1 MPRLKES
8 CKQDLKLRINIVD
21 VISRVAT
28 PRRAGGNRFKALC
41 PFHQE
46 KTPSFH
52 FDSAKG
58 FYKCFGCG
66 KSGDIFTFVQETEG
80 LNFTEAVEA
89 LAQRFNVA
97 LEYEEGGGGPSR
109 EERSLRQ
116 ELFDLHE
123 FAADHLHQAFKA
135 NGEHGAWMRDY
146 WTKDRRFTPE
156 LAEEFKIGLADPAGS
171 GLAAALMR
179 KKFSEAALRQCG
191 LFFIYEDQLL
201 TLQALRPRFRGRL
214 MIPIRD
220 HQGRVVAFTARQT
233 KLTPADDPAH
243 EAKYVNSPETPIFT
257 KGNLLFNLDRARA
270 HVGDGKPFVMVEG
283 QLDALRCWSVG
294 LKTAIAPQGTSI
306 TEGQL
311 ILMRRYHTE
320 LECFF
325 DSDSAGQKAALR
337 LLPLA
342 LKTGIEVRFLT
353 LDGAGKVDPDLLFLE
368 KGLAGYD
375 EVKRGAFGGMQF
387 MRRYVLPDA
396 RNATAERTQAAVREI
411 YSVIAAADSELL
423 RKRLLGE
430 VAPALGA
437 LQVTP
442 DILERDFAQFIAKGG
457 RPAAQS
463 APASPPASADSSGSS
478 RPTPGSALQDDPTAP
493 ERDLLL
499 LVLHFDIALGRA
511 LAATCPHEWIEAR
524 LPSGV
529 LLNRFLGEFL
539 HGEWPGRDN
548 LDGLL
553 ETDAERA
560 LVASL
565 LFETPQIDDPA
576 KVALEGLKR
585 LRDRALAPRLRQ
597 IDLQLA
603 QASTDNTIDAIAL
616 LKERSE
622 LQRLLAPPLRLSPS
636 PDNLFVF
643 RRSTPA
649 RFRPSLCH
657 HSCRAKPSLPPPI
670 PIPTPSRPLSRSPK
684 EPKPA
689 PPIIPWTTSLPAGST
704 TRSAPSSGSPR
715 SRDTSPSTTSTRPC
729 PSRSR
734 TRRRSIT
741 SSPFSKIWRSRSSSP
756 NRSRSSRPGRPRRR
770 RTRPALRRTTS
781 STTRSACIS
790 SRWARSRC

>member
-1 MPRLKES
+1 MTDPGPARKCKPARSMPRLKES

-66 KSGDIFTFVQETEG
+66 KSGDIFSFVQETEG
-80 LNFTEAVEA
+80 LSFTESVEA
-89 LAQRFNVA
+89 LAQRFNVP

-123 FAADHLHQAFKA
+123 FATEHLHQAFKA
-135 NGEHGAWMRDY
+135 NSDHGAWMRDY
-146 WTKDRRFTPE
+146 WVKKRRFAPE

-179 KKFSEAALRQCG
+179 KKFSENALRQCG

-201 TLQALRPRFRGRL
+201 TLQTLRPRFRGRL

-233 KLTPADDPAH
+233 DLTPQDDPAH
-243 EAKYVNSPETPIFT
+243 EAKYVNSPETPIFS
-257 KGNLLFNLDRARA
+257 KSNLLFNLDRARA
-270 HVGDGKPFVMVEG
+270 HVGEGKPFVMVEG

-311 ILMRRYHTE
+311 ILMRRYHSE

-325 DSDSAGQKAALR
+325 DSDNAGQKAALR

-353 LDGAGKVDPDLLFLE
+353 LAGAGKVDPDLLFLE

-423 RKRLLGE
+423 RRRLLGE
-430 VAPALGA
+430 IAPALGA

-442 DILERDFAQFIAKGG
+442 DVFERDFAQFLARGG

-463 APASPPASADSSGSS
+463 APPPPALTPSSSTSSLPSSAA
-478 RPTPGSALQDDPTAP
+478 PSAPAADDPTAP

-499 LVLHFDIALGRA
+499 VLLHFDVALGKT
-511 LAATCPHEWIEAR
+511 LAAACPHEWIDDR
-524 LPSGV
+524 LLSGV
-529 LLNRFLGEFL
+529 LLNRFLAEIL
-539 HGEWPGRDN
+539 HGDWPGRDH
-548 LDGLL
+548 LDPLL

-560 LVASL
+560 LVASI
-565 LFETPQIDDPA
+565 LFETPLIDDPA
-576 KVALEGLKR
+576 KVALEGLRR
-585 LRDRALAPRLRQ
+585 LRDRSLAPRLRQ
-597 IDLQLA
+597 IDTLLA
-603 QASTDNTIDAIAL
+603 QASSDNSIDAIAL

-622 LQRLLAPPLRLSPS
+622 LQRQL
-636 PDNLFVF
+636 
-643 RRSTPA
+643 
-649 RFRPSLCH
+649 
-657 HSCRAKPSLPPPI
+657 
-670 PIPTPSRPLSRSPK
+670 RSP
-684 EPKPA
+684 
-689 PPIIPWTTSLPAGST
+689 L
-704 TRSAPSSGSPR
+704 
-715 SRDTSPSTTSTRPC
+715 
-729 PSRSR
+729 
-734 TRRRSIT
+734 
-741 SSPFSKIWRSRSSSP
+741 
-756 NRSRSSRPGRPRRR
+756 
-770 RTRPALRRTTS
+770 ALT
-781 STTRSACIS
+781 AV
-790 SRWARSRC
+790 A